1 MKSIKAKVLVA
12 FSLIISLCVILGA
25 FNIYSSNKSL
35 VYSQDI
41 IKKELPLLIQD
52 EKLLYNLA
60 QRTAYARAYI
70 LYGDKSY
77 KEGFLQYTEES
88 QVIQEDLLA
97 LSDSVKAKEL
107 IEKSVDWRTMIVDRV
122 FPQYENGNEERA
134 KEILENEVAPIS
146 NEVMEGFKELASER
160 EELIV
165 ASGETVITNGKSV
178 KTTSIIISIAAVL
191 IGLVLAVVTANLI
204 TTPLLKIRDRMKMVA
219 AVELNHE
226 PLEQKSNDEM
236 GELTV
241 SANQM
246 QKDLRDTIE
255 KMLIV
260 SQSVSNQSEDLTQ
273 SANEVQQG
281 TKQIATTMYELSEG
295 SESQANRASEMVRIM
310 DDFTGRI
317 KLAHLEGV
325 DVANSST
332 EILSLT
338 KEGTTL
344 MRSSVQQMQSID
356 GIVKNAVEQVKGL
369 DSQSQQISQLVQVIK
384 DIYNQTNLLA
394 LNAAIE
400 AACAGEH
407 GKGFAVADEVRK
419 LAEEVTDSVG
429 DITNIVSAIQTGSK
443 TVVHSLEDGYTQV
456 DEGTKQ
462 ITLTGQTF
470 ETINHSVGNMEMKI
484 LHITDELNY
493 FSINSQ
499 KIIRLSKISQ
509 PFLKSPRQESNKS
522 PPPLSNPA
530 LRWMKSRIM
539 PVNLHLR
546 QNCSLNRLRSSNY
559 DTSNFPNAGNC
570 FFPSIIRVVSF
581 SYIRGIN
588 NYTQ

>member
-41 IKKELPLLIQD
+41 IEKELPLLIQD

-70 LYGDKSY
+70 LYGDESY

-97 LSDSVKAKEL
+97 LSDSDKANEL

-134 KEILENEVAPIS
+134 KEILKNEVAPIS

-165 ASGETVITNGKSV
+165 ASGETVIASGKSV

-204 TTPLLKIRDRMKMVA
+204 ITPLLKIRDRMKMVA
-219 AVELNHE
+219 AGELNHE

-260 SQSVSNQSEDLTQ
+260 SHSVSNQSEDLTH

-281 TKQIATTMYELSEG
+281 SKQIASTMYELSEG

-310 DDFTGRI
+310 DDFTSRI

-325 DVANSST
+325 DVAKSST

-384 DIYNQTNLLA
+384 DISNQTNLLA

-400 AACAGEH
+400 AARAGEH
-407 GKGFAVADEVRK
+407 GKGFAVVADEVRK
-419 LAEEVTDSVG
+419 LAEEVTHSVG

-462 ITLTGQTF
+462 VTLTGRTF

-484 LHITDELNY
+484 QHITNELNY
-493 FSINSQ
+493 ISTNSQ
-499 KIIRLSKISQ
+499 KINQAIEDIAAVSE
-509 PFLKSPRQESNKS
+509 ESAAGIEQVS
-522 PPPLSNPA
+522 ASA
-530 LRWMKSRIM
+530 
-539 PVNLHLR
+539 
-546 QNCSLNRLRSSNY
+546 QQSSSSMDEITNHASELASSAELL
-559 DTSNFPNAGNC
+559 TEQVKKF
-570 FFPSIIRVVSF
+570 
-581 SYIRGIN
+581 
-588 NYTQ
+588 QL

>member
-219 AVELNHE
+219 AGELNHE

-384 DIYNQTNLLA
+384 DISNQTNLLA

-400 AACAGEH
+400 AARAGEH
-407 GKGFAVADEVRK
+407 GKGFAVVADEVRK

-443 TVVHSLEDGYTQV
+443 TVVHSLEDSYTQV

-493 FSINSQ
+493 ISINSQ
-499 KIIRLSKISQ
+499 KINQAIEDIAAVSE
-509 PFLKSPRQESNKS
+509 ESAAGIEQVS
-522 PPPLSNPA
+522 ASA
-530 LRWMKSRIM
+530 
-539 PVNLHLR
+539 
-546 QNCSLNRLRSSNY
+546 QQSSSSMDEITNHASELASSAELL
-559 DTSNFPNAGNC
+559 TEQVKKF
-570 FFPSIIRVVSF
+570 
-581 SYIRGIN
+581 
-588 NYTQ
+588 QL